1 MSRIYLD
8 DNLASP
14 GDVGGVMQKAV
25 LSPPPPPPHPGD
37 QDTKD
42 DNQWSPSLA
51 PSTPGAGT
59 GGHCAPRPGLSP
71 GKTLILLTYSTLE

>member
-42 DNQWSPSLA
+42 DNQWSPSK
-51 PSTPGAGT
+51 PQVRRVQVQAGT
-59 GGHCAPRPGLSP
+59 VHHALDYLQVRH
-71 GKTLILLTYSTLE
+71 